1 MPHPAFL
8 PRGSV
13 FYACG
18 VLNGVAGFALLGGFG
33 FDRLGIQQKF
43 AQKFGGDTA
52 KVADDLATLSGVEL
66 EVRSKGLLLAG
77 MGSFLVCAAA
87 TNDRKLLFQ
96 LAGIMVA
103 GDLALLA
110 LWGAAKRAD
119 PAFPRLESERRV
131 APWALGWKAVEAAA
145 LGAYLVSCAAAR
157 K

>member
-18 VLNGVAGFALLGGFG
+18 VLNGVAGLALLGGFG
-33 FDRLGIQQKF
+33 FDRLGLQQRF
-43 AQKFGGDTA
+43 AQKWGGDA
-52 KVADDLATLSGVEL
+52 SKAADDLAALSGVEL

-77 MGSFLVCAAA
+77 MGSLLLCAAA
-87 TNDRKLLFQ
+87 TSDRKLLVQ

-131 APWALGWKAVEAAA
+131 APWALGWKAAEAAA
-145 LGAYLVSCAAAR
+145 LGAYLVSCAAR